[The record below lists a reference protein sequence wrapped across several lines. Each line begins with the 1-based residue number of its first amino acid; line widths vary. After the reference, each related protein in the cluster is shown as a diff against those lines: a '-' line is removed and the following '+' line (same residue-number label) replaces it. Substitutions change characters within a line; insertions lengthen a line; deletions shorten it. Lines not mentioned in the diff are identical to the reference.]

1 MNGEIVHR
9 RLLNQPDAELLAL
22 AGNLRG
28 CQRNRQSGQDESE
41 ISNYACRFAIATISA
56 VTSLPINKLNTAS
69 RSTIKIA
76 YARQIAMYL
85 AHTKF
90 GVSYADVGT
99 FFNRNRSTVAHA
111 CQVIEDQRDEK
122 DFDDHLSRMEYLID
136 AAMPI
141 TPEIQKTLS
150 RRHVGEMV

>member
-1 MNGEIVHR
+1 MNSEIVPR
-9 RLLNQPDAELLAL
+9 RLLRRPDTELLAL

-28 CQRNRQSGQDESE
+28 YRRNRQSVQEESE
-41 ISNYACRFAIATISA
+41 ISNYACRFAVATISA
-56 VTSLPINKLNTAS
+56 VTSLPISKLNTAS
-69 RSTIKIA
+69 RSTIEIA

-90 GVSYADVGT
+90 GVSYADVGG

-111 CQVIEDQRDEK
+111 CQVIEDQRDER

-141 TPEIQKTLS
+141 TPEILKTLS
-150 RRHVGEMV
+150 KRHVGEMV